1 NVTGVQTCALPI
13 YNILLLGSDSGHG
26 RSGIRPDTMMIA
38 SIDADS
44 GKTVLIG
51 LPRNLENVP
60 FGKDSPM
67 HKVYPHGF
75 NCGSECLL
83 NAVHT
88 YAHDRDDLYQDSID
102 QGIAATIEA
111 INESNRMIIKF

>member
-1 NVTGVQTCALPI
+1 VHVQRDVVTTVFHAQKTSDPLHGR

-26 RSGIRPDTMMIA
+26 RSGLRPDTMMIA

-60 FGKDSPM
+60 FGKDSPK
-67 HKVYPHGF
+67 HTVYPHGF

-83 NAVHT
+83 NEIGSASRRARGMV
-88 YAHDRDDLYQDSID
+88 
-102 QGIAATIEA
+102 
-111 INESNRMIIKF
+111 